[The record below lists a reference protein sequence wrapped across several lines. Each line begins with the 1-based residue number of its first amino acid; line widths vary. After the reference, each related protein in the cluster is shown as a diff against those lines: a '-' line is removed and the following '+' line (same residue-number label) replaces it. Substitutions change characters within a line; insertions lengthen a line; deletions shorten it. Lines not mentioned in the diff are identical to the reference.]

1 MFRKNARLIPT
12 TEKGGLATPLW
23 SDSEFKSLLGVQMNI
38 IVTEKVRQELT
49 QKYEIHPDK
58 TWSVDECKKVL
69 GACIRKN
76 NVKGI
81 ICCHREFGL
90 ALATQQSQRNS
101 ELEKQ
106 NNELRARIYT
116 LTKKLNLK
124 KEAKTDVEVSQPDN
138 IYPDLQAFFETDVAL
153 QSVTDVPVNS
163 FNVCGARRRSQGIEE
178 TDSVPLNSSVVQIQ
192 TVAKALG
199 PKDIERL
206 SQSLPAARTHFSEFR
221 RTLIS
226 KMRLYDMSLTE
237 VTQLM
242 SQILTESEFNSFES
256 AVTSELRNASK
267 GDLREGILKIL
278 KNILGPKIDW
288 SRITTCVQR
297 KEETVSEYTERFC
310 QSAVIYSGI
319 VDDPESVLDDKGPLV
334 RIWSDGLVAEY
345 RKALP
350 FLDLTWSNRTLRS
363 NLDRLTTWERDAD
376 VKAKVRVAAATFNT
390 TKQDNRWSKRESK
403 CKYCEKFGHWE
414 KECRKKLQDSKRNAM
429 HNSAPSQP
437 AHNPE
442 VVPPVTTE
450 TLGQLVQ
457 ALLRAQQDQEKKL
470 IIGAVSSYL
479 SPVIQHNDQRIFVK
493 GSIKEKEIDFL
504 LDTGA
509 EITVIP
515 TKLAQGLNIPYKK
528 TKLCLM
534 VLGQTVNVKC
544 PHAVSAL
551 MNQAKVTSVTSS
563 RWGNWLATLTAPNI
577 VIQRAPVTNP
587 SSCMMSAMTEFVLE
601 DEGEMTHDCVTL
613 TYAATSEI
621 AETPIENAELELFV
635 DGSAQVIEGNRRAGY
650 AVTSTTEVVA
660 SGRLPDHFSAQA
672 AELVALTRA
681 CTLASGS
688 VANIYTDSRYA
699 FGVIHD
705 FGVIWQT
712 RKFLTSAG
720 SPIKHAGLVKDLMF
734 AMKLPKKLAVIK
746 VKAHLTTN
754 TTEAKGNALADVA
767 AKQACF
773 YATVQVCSG
782 STAQKIILPPESI
795 VDLYKD
801 VPLYEA
807 WTWLDKGATVDSS
820 GCWTKGGKY
829 VAPESLLPYLA
840 QQIHSLGHSG
850 PATMNHRFSNQWWN
864 PKFRNAATETVKRCV
879 TCQKNNDVP
888 AAITPAAHTPAPPGP
903 FRHLQ
908 VDYISLPPCKGK
920 TDVLVVID
928 KFSRWVEAYP
938 TGRATAAHT
947 AKCLV
952 TDFIPRWGLP
962 DCIDSDQGTHFTGQ
976 VVKEVSRMLKI
987 KWNLHCPYR
996 PQASG
1001 QVERSNRTIKT
1012 RLSKMHQ
1019 EGVPWVEALP
1029 AVLCSMRASPN
1040 RSVGLS
1046 PHEIIT
1052 GRPMQMP
1059 GVIDLRNA
1067 DVHIASDALI
1077 AYCENLTKAVQ
1088 SAKERVESC
1097 WQTPPEGGHTIVPGQ
1112 WVMIKT
1118 FKNKPLEPKWYG
1130 PHQVML
1136 ITAAAVL
1143 CQGRKTWTHVSHIKV
1158 VPPPAGIG

>member
-1 MFRKNARLIPT
+1 M
-12 TEKGGLATPLW
+12 
-23 SDSEFKSLLGVQMNI
+23 
-38 IVTEKVRQELT
+38 
-49 QKYEIHPDK
+49 
-58 TWSVDECKKVL
+58 
-69 GACIRKN
+69 
-76 NVKGI
+76 
-81 ICCHREFGL
+81 
-90 ALATQQSQRNS
+90 
-101 ELEKQ
+101 
-106 NNELRARIYT
+106 
-116 LTKKLNLK
+116 
-124 KEAKTDVEVSQPDN
+124 
-138 IYPDLQAFFETDVAL
+138 
-153 QSVTDVPVNS
+153 
-163 FNVCGARRRSQGIEE
+163 
-178 TDSVPLNSSVVQIQ
+178 
-192 TVAKALG
+192 
-199 PKDIERL
+199 
-206 SQSLPAARTHFSEFR
+206 
-221 RTLIS
+221 
-226 KMRLYDMSLTE
+226 
-237 VTQLM
+237 
-242 SQILTESEFNSFES
+242 
-256 AVTSELRNASK
+256 
-267 GDLREGILKIL
+267 
-278 KNILGPKIDW
+278 
-288 SRITTCVQR
+288 
-297 KEETVSEYTERFC
+297 
-310 QSAVIYSGI
+310 
-319 VDDPESVLDDKGPLV
+319 
-334 RIWSDGLVAEY
+334 
-345 RKALP
+345 
-350 FLDLTWSNRTLRS
+350 
-363 NLDRLTTWERDAD
+363 
-376 VKAKVRVAAATFNT
+376 
-390 TKQDNRWSKRESK
+390 
-403 CKYCEKFGHWE
+403 
-414 KECRKKLQDSKRNAM
+414 
-429 HNSAPSQP
+429 
-437 AHNPE
+437 
-442 VVPPVTTE
+442 
-450 TLGQLVQ
+450 
-457 ALLRAQQDQEKKL
+457 
-470 IIGAVSSYL
+470 SSYL

-528 TKLCLM
+528 TKLCLTGVIGEDSVLYETPPIEVQFGPKTLTTKLLCAPLNTGAILGMDLLRQINLTLDMSSESTSIKISSAQISTNNATPPEYAFLQNHPIWAKDKDDCGLLTGVEPVKLTGTPPPVTKQYPINKEAIQGIKLIVENLLTQGVLVKTNSPCNSPIWPIKKSNGTWRLTIDYRVANKHIEKITPLVADPSTICNGLPLECKIFSVIDMSNGFFSVPLHSDSQPWLAFTVDYEQYQWTRLPQGFQNSPTIYHQAVRRDLCDPECPVKQSTMIQYVDDILIASTDHEVHQTELASLLDYLHKKGHKCSFHKAQVAKKQVTFLGQTIGAGNRSITQDRAASVKAIPPPNNIKTLRSFLGTTGYCRPWIEDYASIAQPLYDLLKGHGKDSDTVCMEELHLKAFNDLKRALCQAPALGIAQSDRPFVLYVHEHLGFMTACLMQDHGGSLRPIHYYSGKLDIVAQGMGPCLRAVQAVHLALQASSGM

-544 PHAVSAL
+544 PHTVSAL

-563 RWGNWLATLTAPNI
+563 HWGNWLATLTAPNI

-613 TYAATSEI
+613 TYA
-621 AETPIENAELELFV
+621 
-635 DGSAQVIEGNRRAGY
+635 
-650 AVTSTTEVVA
+650 
-660 SGRLPDHFSAQA
+660 
-672 AELVALTRA
+672 
-681 CTLASGS
+681 
-688 VANIYTDSRYA
+688 
-699 FGVIHD
+699 
-705 FGVIWQT
+705 
-712 RKFLTSAG
+712 
-720 SPIKHAGLVKDLMF
+720 
-734 AMKLPKKLAVIK
+734 
-746 VKAHLTTN
+746 
-754 TTEAKGNALADVA
+754 
-767 AKQACF
+767 
-773 YATVQVCSG
+773 
-782 STAQKIILPPESI
+782 
-795 VDLYKD
+795 
-801 VPLYEA
+801 A

-888 AAITPAAHTPAPPGP
+888 AAITPAAHSPAPPGP

-928 KFSRWVEAYP
+928 KFSRWLEAYP

-1067 DVHIASDALI
+1067 DVHIVSDALI

-1112 WVMIKT
+1112 LVKIKD
-1118 FKNKPLEPKWYG
+1118 FKNKQLEPKWNG
-1130 PHQVML
+1130 PHQMML

-1143 CQGRKTWTHVSHIKV
+1143 CQGRKTWTHVSHCKV

>member
-267 GDLREGILKIL
+267 GVLREGILKIL

-363 NLDRLTTWERDAD
+363 NLDRLATWERDAD

-403 CKYCEKFGHWE
+403 CKYCAKLGHWE
-414 KECRKKLQDSKRNAM
+414 KECRKKLQDRKRNAM

-450 TLGQLVQ
+450 TVVQIVQ

-479 SPVIQHNDQRIFVK
+479 SPVIQHNDQIIFVK
-493 GSIKEKEIDFL
+493 GSIKEK
-504 LDTGA
+504 
-509 EITVIP
+509 
-515 TKLAQGLNIPYKK
+515 
-528 TKLCLM
+528 
-534 VLGQTVNVKC
+534 
-544 PHAVSAL
+544 
-551 MNQAKVTSVTSS
+551 
-563 RWGNWLATLTAPNI
+563 LATLTAPNI

-660 SGRLPDHFSAQA
+660 SGRLSDHFSAQA

-754 TTEAKGNALADVA
+754 TMEAKGNALADVA

-888 AAITPAAHTPAPPGP
+888 ATITPAAHTPAPPGP

>member
-1 MFRKNARLIPT
+1 MIQYVDDILIAST
-12 TEKGGLATPLW
+12 DHEVHQTELA
-23 SDSEFKSLLGVQMNI
+23 SLLDYLHKKG
-38 IVTEKVRQELT
+38 
-49 QKYEIHPDK
+49 HK
-58 TWSVDECKKVL
+58 TI
-69 GACIRKN
+69 CIK
-76 NVKGI
+76 
-81 ICCHREFGL
+81 
-90 ALATQQSQRNS
+90 
-101 ELEKQ
+101 
-106 NNELRARIYT
+106 
-116 LTKKLNLK
+116 
-124 KEAKTDVEVSQPDN
+124 
-138 IYPDLQAFFETDVAL
+138 
-153 QSVTDVPVNS
+153 
-163 FNVCGARRRSQGIEE
+163 
-178 TDSVPLNSSVVQIQ
+178 
-192 TVAKALG
+192 
-199 PKDIERL
+199 
-206 SQSLPAARTHFSEFR
+206 
-221 RTLIS
+221 
-226 KMRLYDMSLTE
+226 
-237 VTQLM
+237 
-242 SQILTESEFNSFES
+242 
-256 AVTSELRNASK
+256 
-267 GDLREGILKIL
+267 
-278 KNILGPKIDW
+278 
-288 SRITTCVQR
+288 
-297 KEETVSEYTERFC
+297 
-310 QSAVIYSGI
+310 
-319 VDDPESVLDDKGPLV
+319 
-334 RIWSDGLVAEY
+334 
-345 RKALP
+345 
-350 FLDLTWSNRTLRS
+350 TLRS
-363 NLDRLTTWERDAD
+363 FLGTAGYCRPWIEDYASIAQPLYDLLKGHGKDSDTVCMEELHLKAFNDLKRALCQAPALGIAQSDRPFVLYVHEHLGFMTACLMQDHGGSLRPIHYYSGKLDI
-376 VKAKVRVAAATFNT
+376 VAQGMGPCLRA
-390 TKQDNRWSKRESK
+390 
-403 CKYCEKFGHWE
+403 
-414 KECRKKLQDSKRNAM
+414 
-429 HNSAPSQP
+429 
-437 AHNPE
+437 
-442 VVPPVTTE
+442 
-450 TLGQLVQ
+450 VQ
-457 ALLRAQQDQEKKL
+457 AVNLVLQA
-470 IIGAVSSYL
+470 SS
-479 SPVIQHNDQRIFVK
+479 
-493 GSIKEKEIDFL
+493 G
-504 LDTGA
+504 
-509 EITVIP
+509 
-515 TKLAQGLNIPYKK
+515 
-528 TKLCLM
+528 M

-563 RWGNWLATLTAPNI
+563 HWGNWLATLTAPNI

-587 SSCMMSAMTEFVLE
+587 SSCMMFAMTEFVLE

-635 DGSAQVIEGNRRAGY
+635 DGSAQVIEGNRRAG
-650 AVTSTTEVVA
+650 
-660 SGRLPDHFSAQA
+660 QA

-712 RKFLTSAG
+712 RKCLTSAG

-754 TTEAKGNALADVA
+754 TTEAKGNTLADVA

-782 STAQKIILPPESI
+782 STAQKTILPPESI

-888 AAITPAAHTPAPPGP
+888 AATTPAAHTPAPPGP

-962 DCIDSDQGTHFTGQ
+962 DYIDSDQGTHFTGQ

-1001 QVERSNRTIKT
+1001 QVECFLKFST
-1012 RLSKMHQ
+1012 L
-1019 EGVPWVEALP
+1019 
-1029 AVLCSMRASPN
+1029 
-1040 RSVGLS
+1040 
-1046 PHEIIT
+1046 
-1052 GRPMQMP
+1052 
-1059 GVIDLRNA
+1059 
-1067 DVHIASDALI
+1067 
-1077 AYCENLTKAVQ
+1077 
-1088 SAKERVESC
+1088 
-1097 WQTPPEGGHTIVPGQ
+1097 
-1112 WVMIKT
+1112 
-1118 FKNKPLEPKWYG
+1118 
-1130 PHQVML
+1130 
-1136 ITAAAVL
+1136 
-1143 CQGRKTWTHVSHIKV
+1143 
-1158 VPPPAGIG
+1158 